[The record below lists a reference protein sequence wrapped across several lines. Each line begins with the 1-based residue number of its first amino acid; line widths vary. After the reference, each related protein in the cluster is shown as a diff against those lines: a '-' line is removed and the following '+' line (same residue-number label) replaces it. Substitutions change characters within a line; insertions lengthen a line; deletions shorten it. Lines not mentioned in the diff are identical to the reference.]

1 MIEEGDQHACPLAWL
16 VQDVGRYLTD
26 DDADE
31 AEVDRAGRDAVQQ
44 GSEQVSRL
52 LRSAFAAHEVV
63 ATELRITGPRRDGRR
78 TVFADEPTPV
88 ALLLLCLQLC
98 DIGDEVALLQHTA
111 APRHYHP
118 VGDLAVRHGPGR
130 DADPPTRQRRRP
142 GGRHPLG
149 DETERNRGA
158 QASPE
163 GTGFVPVCSRHLP
176 GPSRPRL
183 VGPIAPLRAA
193 NPDLDRPRWS
203 NGGTY

>member
-111 APRHYHP
+111 ARGTTTRSAIWPFGMDQAETLTRPPGNAAAP
-118 VGDLAVRHGPGR
+118 VAGIR
-130 DADPPTRQRRRP
+130 
-142 GGRHPLG
+142 
-149 DETERNRGA
+149 
-158 QASPE
+158 
-163 GTGFVPVCSRHLP
+163 
-176 GPSRPRL
+176 
-183 VGPIAPLRAA
+183 
-193 NPDLDRPRWS
+193 
-203 NGGTY
+203 